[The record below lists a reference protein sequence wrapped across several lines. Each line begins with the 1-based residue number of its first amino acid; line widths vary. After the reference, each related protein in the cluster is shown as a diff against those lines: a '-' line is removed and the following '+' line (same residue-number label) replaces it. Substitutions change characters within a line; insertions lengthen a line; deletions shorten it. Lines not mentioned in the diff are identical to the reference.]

1 MSSSLVS
8 WWPLY
13 HSSPLPLASR
23 NLSSSCLITLL
34 PAIRG
39 NTGLS
44 NHDYVECYSAFRQ
57 RLQHQGLYNFDMQID
72 EIFASLEHDR
82 IAVTTLGTAQYASG
96 AYEMIPCLFVLHY
109 NADSTRITRINE
121 YVGAFLKPFIE
132 AILPYPV
139 GRRC

>member
-1 MSSSLVS
+1 M
-8 WWPLY
+8 
-13 HSSPLPLASR
+13 H
-23 NLSSSCLITLL
+23 
-34 PAIRG
+34 G

-44 NHDYVECYSAFRQ
+44 NRDYLEYYSAFRQ
-57 RLQHQGLYNFDMQID
+57 TLEHHGLYHFEMHVD
-72 EIFASLEHDR
+72 EIFASLEHDH

-132 AILPYPV
+132 ATLPDPA
-139 GRRC
+139 GHRR